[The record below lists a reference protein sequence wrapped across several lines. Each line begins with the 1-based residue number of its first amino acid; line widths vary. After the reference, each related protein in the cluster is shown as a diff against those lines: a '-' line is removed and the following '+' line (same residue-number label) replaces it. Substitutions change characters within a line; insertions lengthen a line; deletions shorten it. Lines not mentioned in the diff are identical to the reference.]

1 MRERGREGGRWEKER
16 EREGLRVN
24 RREGTDRWKKER
36 EVGEIKSEQTRDR
49 ERKTEK
55 KEKESVSE

>member
-1 MRERGREGGRWEKER
+1 MREGGREKER

-55 KEKESVSE
+55 GKGECE